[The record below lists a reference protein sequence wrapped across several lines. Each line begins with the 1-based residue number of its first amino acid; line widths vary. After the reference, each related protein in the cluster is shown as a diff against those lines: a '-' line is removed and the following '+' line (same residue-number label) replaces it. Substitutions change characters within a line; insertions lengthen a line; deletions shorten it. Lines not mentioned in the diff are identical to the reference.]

1 MFLIYMMACAT
12 HYYNAEARVVSVS
25 SGGSQGEFF
34 VGSELYCGPL
44 LWPRSNRNNW
54 YSVSTVITQCQT
66 YERKNGRT
74 ATDCDNVADTKSLGL
89 SITDFNHF
97 KVEKGDYLC
106 PYLVFIGPDLGES
119 GWTPT
124 EDTYVD

>member
-1 MFLIYMMACAT
+1 MQLTITTRKLALSPSPLADPRESFLL
-12 HYYNAEARVVSVS
+12 
-25 SGGSQGEFF
+25 GQ
-34 VGSELYCGPL
+34 
-44 LWPRSNRNNW
+44 NW